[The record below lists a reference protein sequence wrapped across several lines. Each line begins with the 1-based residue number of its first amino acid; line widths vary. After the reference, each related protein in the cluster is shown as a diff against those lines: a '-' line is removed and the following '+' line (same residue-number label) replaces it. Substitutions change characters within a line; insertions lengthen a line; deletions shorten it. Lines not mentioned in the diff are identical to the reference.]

1 MFSTVINTLFFLQGK
16 KGFRCYLLLGLCLL
30 LTACPSRAIHKPAQ
44 EAGPS
49 YVKSQWQALPGWQTV
64 QLAPSL
70 QALRAECVS
79 LKKKLQWQQ
88 ICAEAGLLDS
98 HNNDGLH
105 RFFER
110 RFAPWQLSNGDGS
123 EQGLITGYYEPLL
136 YGSRVRTKRFRFPV
150 YGEPDDLLVIDLS
163 KLYPQ
168 LKGMR
173 LRGRIEGKRVVPYYD
188 RAAID
193 GPHPP
198 EGKELLWVDDE
209 ISLFFLQVQGS
220 GRVQLP
226 DGSIVKLGY
235 ANQNGYRY
243 KSIGKKLVA
252 MGEMTLAHASLQ
264 SIRQWGMDHPDRLK
278 ELLYS
283 NPSYVFFREMPDSQQ
298 SAVGAM
304 GIALTAGYSMA
315 VDRRTIPLGMPVFL
329 STTWPNTDKPLN
341 RLMLAQDT
349 GGAIKGT
356 IRGDF
361 FWGFGDEAGKQ
372 AGSMKQKGRMWVLYP
387 LGMQPALKTAA
398 R

>member
-1 MFSTVINTLFFLQGK
+1 L
-16 KGFRCYLLLGLCLL
+16 LCLL
-30 LTACPSRAIHKPAQ
+30 LAACPSRPIHKQVAEP
-44 EAGPS
+44 GPS
-49 YVKSQWQALPGWQTV
+49 YVKSPWQALPDWQTV
-64 QLAPSL
+64 QLASSL
-70 QALRAECVS
+70 LALRAECVS
-79 LKKKLQWQQ
+79 LHKKEPWQQ
-88 ICAEAGLLDS
+88 LCAEASLLDIS
-98 HNNDGLH
+98 NNEGMR

-110 RFAPWQLSNGDGS
+110 RFMPWQLRNGDGS

-150 YGEPDDLLVIDLS
+150 YGEPDDLLIVDLA

-188 RAAID
+188 RAGID
-193 GPHPP
+193 GKHAPK
-198 EGKELLWVDDE
+198 GKEILWVDDE

-226 DGSIVKLGY
+226 DGTIVKLGY

-243 KSIGKKLVA
+243 KSIGKKLVE
-252 MGEMTLAHASLQ
+252 MGELTLAQASLK
-264 SIRQWGMDHPDRLK
+264 SIRQWGIDHPDRLK

-283 NPSYVFFREMPDSQQ
+283 NPSYVFFREMPDSLK

-304 GIALTAGYSMA
+304 GIPLTAGYSMA

-341 RLMLAQDT
+341 RLMLAQDV

-361 FWGFGDEAGKQ
+361 FWGFGAEAGKQ

-387 LGMQPALKTAA
+387 EGMQPLIETAA

>member
-1 MFSTVINTLFFLQGK
+1 MVNICRSV
-16 KGFRCYLLLGLCLL
+16 LLLMCLL
-30 LTACPSRAIHKPAQ
+30 LAACPSGLIHKPTA
-44 EAGPS
+44 EPGPS
-49 YVKSQWQALPGWQTV
+49 YVKAQWQALPNWQTV
-64 QLAPSL
+64 ALAPSL
-70 QALRAECVS
+70 TALRAECLS
-79 LKKKLQWQQ
+79 LQKKKQWQQ
-88 ICAEAGLLDS
+88 ICAESSLLDIS
-98 HNNDGLH
+98 NNEAMRH
-105 RFFER
+105 FFER
-110 RFAPWQLSNGDGS
+110 RFKPWQLRNGDGS

-136 YGSRVRTKRFRFPV
+136 YGSRVKTSRFRFPV
-150 YGEPDDLLVIDLS
+150 YAEPDDLLVIDLS

-168 LKGMR
+168 LKGLR

-188 RAAID
+188 RAGID
-193 GPHPP
+193 AEHAPA
-198 EGKELLWVDDE
+198 GKEILWVDDE

-220 GRVQLP
+220 GRIQLP

-252 MGEMTLAHASLQ
+252 MGELTLAQASLK
-264 SIRQWGMDHPDRLK
+264 SIRQWGIDHPDRLK
-278 ELLYS
+278 KLLDS
-283 NPSYVFFREMPDSQQ
+283 NPSYVFFREMPDSLK

-304 GIALTAGYSMA
+304 GIPLTAGYSMA

-341 RLMLAQDT
+341 RLMLAQDV

-361 FWGFGDEAGKQ
+361 FWGFGPEAGKQ

-387 LGMQPALKTAA
+387 TGMQPS
-398 R
+398 

>member
-1 MFSTVINTLFFLQGK
+1 MNFSRTII
-16 KGFRCYLLLGLCLL
+16 LLLCLL
-30 LTACPSRAIHKPAQ
+30 LTACPSRLIHKPVVEQ
-44 EAGPS
+44 GPS
-49 YVKSQWQALPGWQTV
+49 YVKSQWQALPDWQSV
-64 QLAPSL
+64 QLASSL
-70 QALRAECVS
+70 LALRAECIS
-79 LKKKLQWQQ
+79 LKKKEQWQQ
-88 ICAEAGLLDS
+88 LCAEAGLLDIS
-98 HNNDGLH
+98 NNEGMR
-105 RFFER
+105 RFFEN
-110 RFAPWQLSNGDGS
+110 RFAPWQLRNGDGS

-136 YGSRVRTKRFRFPV
+136 YGSRVKTGHFRFPI
-150 YGEPDDLLVIDLS
+150 YGEPDDLLIIDLA

-173 LRGRIEGKRVVPYYD
+173 LRGRIEGKRVIPYYD
-188 RAAID
+188 RAGID
-193 GPHPP
+193 GAHAPK
-198 EGKELLWVDDE
+198 GKELLWVDDE

-220 GRVQLP
+220 GRIQLP

-235 ANQNGYRY
+235 ANQNGHRY
-243 KSIGKKLVA
+243 KSIGKKLVE
-252 MGEMTLAHASLQ
+252 MGELTLAQASLK
-264 SIRQWGMDHPDRLK
+264 SIRQWGIDHPDRLK
-278 ELLYS
+278 DLLYS
-283 NPSYVFFREMPDSQQ
+283 NPSYVFFREMPDALK

-304 GIALTAGYSMA
+304 GIPLTAGYSMA

-361 FWGFGDEAGKQ
+361 FWGFGTEAGKQ

-387 LGMQPALKTAA
+387 KGMQPLIETAA

>member
-1 MFSTVINTLFFLQGK
+1 MNLSRSVI
-16 KGFRCYLLLGLCLL
+16 LLLCLL
-30 LTACPSRAIHKPAQ
+30 LAACPSRQVHKPTA
-44 EAGPS
+44 EPGPS
-49 YVKSQWQALPGWQTV
+49 YVKSQWQALPDWQTV
-64 QLAPSL
+64 QLASSL
-70 QALRAECVS
+70 LALRAECVS
-79 LKKKLQWQQ
+79 LQKKELWQQ
-88 ICAEAGLLDS
+88 LCAEASLLDIS
-98 HNNDGLH
+98 KNVGMRH
-105 RFFER
+105 FFER
-110 RFAPWQLSNGDGS
+110 RFVPWQLRNGDGS

-136 YGSRVRTKRFRFPV
+136 YGSREKTRRFRFPV
-150 YGEPDDLLVIDLS
+150 YGEPDDLLIIDLA

-173 LRGRIEGKRVVPYYD
+173 LRGRIEGKHVVPYYD
-188 RAAID
+188 RAGID
-193 GPHPP
+193 GKHAPK
-198 EGKELLWVDDE
+198 GKELLWVDDE

-220 GRVQLP
+220 GRIQLP

-235 ANQNGYRY
+235 ANQNGHRY
-243 KSIGKKLVA
+243 KSIGKKLVE
-252 MGEMTLAHASLQ
+252 MGELTLAQASLK
-264 SIRQWGMDHPDRLK
+264 SIRQWGIDHPDRLK

-283 NPSYVFFREMPDSQQ
+283 NPSYVFFREMPDSLK

-304 GIALTAGYSMA
+304 GIPLTAGYSMA

-341 RLMLAQDT
+341 RLMLAQDV

-361 FWGFGDEAGKQ
+361 FWGFGADAGKQ

-387 LGMQPALKTAA
+387 EGMQPSIETAT